1 MQRPRLLRTALVLGL
16 FGLLALVVAACSSS
30 ESPGWTY
37 APASPSASP
46 AASGGQSA
54 APSTGPSTGP
64 SPSSAGGAAIELV
77 AENIAFDKQ
86 TILAPAGQPFRI
98 HLVNNDAGVQ
108 HNVEIKDAN
117 GQSLFRGD
125 FLTGVADITY
135 DVPALPA
142 GEFVFVCT
150 VHPNMTGTL
159 SAG

>member
-1 MQRPRLLRTALVLGL
+1 MHRPSPLRSALLVAL
-16 FGLLALVVAACSSS
+16 FGLLALVVTGCTSG
-30 ESPGWTY
+30 ESPGWSY
-37 APASPSASP
+37 VPASPSASP
-46 AASGGQSA
+46 GASGAASASPGGSA
-54 APSTGPSTGP
+54 APTA
-64 SPSSAGGAAIELV
+64 SAGGQAIELV
-77 AENIAFDKQ
+77 AQDIAFDKQ